1 MSSCVIELR
10 FRYPLLRL
18 RVGHDV
24 ARVRFD
30 FCEARAHVGADEE
43 LGALDVGLD
52 EREARVVGVGG
63 VGVGAEGKDGGGLSR
78 RLEGESGKVITGW
91 DGRDAS
97 FLPRR
102 YNNSWRL

>member
-18 RVGHDV
+18 RMGHNV

-30 FCEARAHVGADEE
+30 FREARAHVGADEE

-52 EREARVVGVGG
+52 EGEARVVGVRG
-63 VGVGAEGKDGGGLSR
+63 VRVGAEGKDGGGLGKGGKWGR
-78 RLEGESGKVITGW
+78 GKREG
-91 DGRDAS
+91 
-97 FLPRR
+97 
-102 YNNSWRL
+102 